1 MLVMLNISVLYSLLF
16 SISQPVS
23 SVACLM
29 VIGQKFLLFAN
40 NLLIKRDAVA
50 LKYYCEKF
58 HCGYPKIHVSNLP
71 HKKSYEG
78 SLMPPKFKFTLST
91 VASWLCS
98 SALTSQTQRAE
109 NSDHDSITWLLIF
122 IAFQ

>member
-78 SLMPPKFKFTLST
+78 SLMPPKFKFTLFT
-91 VASWLCS
+91 VASWLCG
-98 SALTSQTQRAE
+98 L
-109 NSDHDSITWLLIF
+109 
-122 IAFQ
+122 